1 MFRFVFYR
9 GTKGKGEKKKRAGK
23 MDTLYIKRMKDYLNL
38 LVLLKPGPN

>member
-9 GTKGKGEKKKRAGK
+9 GTKGEKKRAGK